1 PAHDIYA
8 SVLTA
13 AGRSDESIAEAKRA
27 IELDPLG
34 AETHSH
40 LGDAYY
46 YARRYTDA
54 LQEYRRVLELHPTAA
69 EPSQNLTVTY
79 LLTRMPDF
87 LPEAEHWMKLSGDQ
101 SSRQT
106 AAELRALKR
115 TDRQRGISILIEQ
128 ARAQRKVAYASSA
141 WIAILYVE

>member
-1 PAHDIYA
+1 MQLNPSYAPAHGIYA

-34 AETHSH
+34 AETRAH

-54 LQEYRRVLELHPTAA
+54 IQQYRRALELHPTAA
-69 EPSQNLTVTY
+69 EPSQDLTVTY
-79 LLTRMPDF
+79 LLTRMRVDF
-87 LPEAEHWMKLSGDQ
+87 LVEA
-101 SSRQT
+101 
-106 AAELRALKR
+106 
-115 TDRQRGISILIEQ
+115 RGF
-128 ARAQRKVAYASSA
+128 
-141 WIAILYVE
+141 W